1 MDKYFLI
8 QFIDVCAQASFKDC
22 INQRFYNCGLLP
34 YFDKFKVI
42 LFSLVLSLMLFS
54 TTDIY
59 AAAEDFNET
68 IYTGFWFPINENNK
82 NNFDESISDN
92 SSDIAAELGRFAR
105 EEIQQQKYHNVIEKL
120 KLKFPDSGNLEL
132 KSGTRLLTIVLSRA
146 TVNMNEYTVTEKKFF
161 QYFFDVTLS
170 VIVVNP
176 DERNSSIVY
185 TRILTFEQ
193 PVLETIKL
201 EPSGKKKYFMIAL
214 QKAISELMEKTGE
227 EFKSNPTD
235 EIFYYFQVTNMKIKP
250 EAEEGGIA
258 KYEINLMQFLHD
270 ALVYRAKE
278 KGLKIHFLPPALNWD
293 SKMWEEFKNRFKVTA
308 LSDRGHKKAKN
319 FNDNDRLLTISGVLN
334 KTTKKIV
341 KETNLESYYGFM
353 AFTSGA
359 VILRD
364 KCNDED
370 IVNCKRKAICPESES
385 DDNKK
390 IAKGEAYKEFHDI
403 KGMTASP
410 SAEMLFLDAS
420 QTALGNLSNELI
432 LLCEKSYKERLKL

>member
-1 MDKYFLI
+1 MNKYFVILLS
-8 QFIDVCAQASFKDC
+8 DVCPQTPFRDS
-22 INQRFYNCGLLP
+22 INPRLCSRGLLP
-34 YFDKFKVI
+34 YFDKIKAI
-42 LFSLVLSLMLFS
+42 LFSCILSLMLFS
-54 TTDIY
+54 ATDIY
-59 AAAEDFNET
+59 ATTEDFNET
-68 IYTGFWFPINENNK
+68 IYTGFWFPINENSK

-92 SSDIAAELGRFAR
+92 SSDIAAELGKFAR
-105 EEIQQQKYHNVIEKL
+105 EEIQQQKYRNVIEKL

-146 TVNMNEYTVTEKKFF
+146 TANMNEYTVAEKKFYK
-161 QYFFDVTLS
+161 YFFDVTLS

-185 TRILTFEQ
+185 TRILTIEQ
-193 PVLETIKL
+193 PVLETSKL

-235 EIFYYFQVTNMKIKP
+235 EIFYYFQVTNVKIKP
-250 EAEEGGIA
+250 EAEEGGMA

-270 ALVYRAKE
+270 ALVYKARE

-293 SKMWEEFKNRFKVTA
+293 SKMWEEFKDRFKVTA

-334 KTTKKIV
+334 KTTKKII
-341 KETNLESYYGFM
+341 KETDLESYYGFM

-364 KCNDED
+364 KCNDEN
-370 IVNCKRKAICPESES
+370 IVNCNKKAICPESEG
-385 DDNKK
+385 DDKKK
-390 IAKGEAYKEFHDI
+390 IARGEAYKEFHDI

-420 QTALGNLSNELI
+420 QSALASLSNELI
-432 LLCEKSYKERLKL
+432 LLCEKSYKERLK